1 MPRSFGQAGGFLFGL
16 WMALVL
22 LQPIGTS
29 AEATAA
35 PAPTA
40 ELAAQLHVSV
50 NEIRGAQGLLRLERD
65 SALDAVARG
74 HAEDMAARQYLSHDT
89 PEGLDPP
96 ARMKRAGV
104 TGFTLAGENVGTT
117 SRLDPNREIVTAWM
131 QSPVHRDNILAP
143 AFNVTGIG
151 IARAADGSFFYTQ
164 LYATR
169 PR

>member
-1 MPRSFGQAGGFLFGL
+1 MPRSFGQAGGLLFGL

-22 LQPIGTS
+22 LQPIGTA

-35 PAPTA
+35 PAPDA
-40 ELAAQLHVSV
+40 ELAASLHVAV
-50 NEIRGAQGLLRLERD
+50 NEIRSAQGLLRLERD
-65 SALDAVARG
+65 PALDAVARG
-74 HAEDMAARQYLSHDT
+74 HAEDMAARRYLSHDT
-89 PEGLDPP
+89 PEGLNPP
-96 ARMKRAGV
+96 ARMQRAGA
-104 TGFTLAGENVGTT
+104 TGYTLAGENVGTT

-151 IARAADGSFFYTQ
+151 IARAADGSFYYTQ